1 MRIDR
6 SINSRDG
13 EGDCEITEEAL
24 LDVGTRINPNKAVG
38 VDDIPGAVVKE
49 LVEKRTDRML
59 RVNDVNNSGRMPA
72 LWKVARVVLIPKP
85 SRDPAL
91 TSSFRQINALP
102 ALNKD
107 WEHTSKNL
115 IEEKLGLDV
124 FHKDQ
129 YGFRRKKSTVDALCR
144 VVQLAENCRRNRIC
158 VLAAMD
164 IENTFSWGKI
174 LMEAEARGMSRKLLI
189 LLDNYLEDRK
199 IVIRNIG
206 GTVKRNV
213 FAGVPQGFILGP
225 LLWDLVYDELLKEL
239 QNIPRM
245 SAVAFVDDLALILD
259 VLSQEE
265 IGNRLSRAMSMI
277 TQRCADNGLTIEHG
291 KIEAI
296 LLTGKCSEL
305 WKLTLEDSY

>member
-13 EGDCEITEEAL
+13 EGDYEITEEAL

-59 RVNDVNNSGRMPA
+59 RVLNDVNNSGRIPA
-72 LWKVARVVLIPKP
+72 LWKVARVVLIPKL

-91 TSSFRQINALP
+91 TSSFRQISALP

-107 WEHTSKNL
+107 WEYTSKNL
-115 IEEKLGLDV
+115 IEEKLGLDL
-124 FHKDQ
+124 FHEDQ
-129 YGFRRKKSTVDALCR
+129 YGFRRKKSTVDTLCR

-164 IENTFSWGKI
+164 IENAFNTLSWGKI

-199 IVIRNIG
+199 IIVRNIG

-225 LLWDLVYDELLKEL
+225 LLWDLVYDGLLKEL

-245 SAVAFVDDLALILD
+245 SAIAFVDDLALILN

-277 TQRCADNGLTIEHG
+277 TRRVLTMG
-291 KIEAI
+291 
-296 LLTGKCSEL
+296 
-305 WKLTLEDSY
+305 